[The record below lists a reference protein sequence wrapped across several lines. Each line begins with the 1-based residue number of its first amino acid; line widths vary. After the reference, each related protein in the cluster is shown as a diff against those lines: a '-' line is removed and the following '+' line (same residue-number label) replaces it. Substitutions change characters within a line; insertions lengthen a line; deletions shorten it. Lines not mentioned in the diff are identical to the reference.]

1 MIRAV
6 EKNEAG
12 QGAKNGWTVTIG
24 VHRRI
29 T

>member
-6 EKNEAG
+6 EKHEVG
-12 QGAKNGWTVTIG
+12 QGAKNGWMVTIG